1 MKNLSYRTKMTSEKM
16 RELLKTQAVDID
28 IELATEVLAF
38 MKKLAKIAV
47 SEYLK
52 NEQNSRFIHKG

>member
-1 MKNLSYRTKMTSEKM
+1 M